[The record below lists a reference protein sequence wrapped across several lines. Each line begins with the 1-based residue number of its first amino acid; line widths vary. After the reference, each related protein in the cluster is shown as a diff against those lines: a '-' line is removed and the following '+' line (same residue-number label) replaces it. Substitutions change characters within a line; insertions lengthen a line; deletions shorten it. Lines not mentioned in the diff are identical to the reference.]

1 MRMQTNDNTT
11 SVADGVLIERL
22 RRGDER
28 AMQAVFD
35 RHYAMLC
42 RFAMRIVRSRSMA
55 EEVVDDV
62 MFGLWQQR
70 GRIDGGVP
78 LRAWLVRSVRN
89 RSLNALR
96 AKARR
101 PERLCLSGITDA
113 EHLDFLDTLFAD
125 PRHPLGTLIEKEL
138 AGELSRCIE
147 ALPPE
152 CRRVFRM
159 VRMEAMT
166 YEQAAR
172 KLGISVNTVKYHMKN
187 ALSVL
192 GRRFGPYLDIV
203 VLLWLMQV

>member
-1 MRMQTNDNTT
+1 MYTAD
-11 SVADGVLIERL
+11 SVSSVPDSVLLERL
-22 RRGDER
+22 SQGDER

-42 RFAMRIVRSRSMA
+42 RFAVRIVRSRSMA

-62 MFGLWQQR
+62 LFGLWQQR
-70 GRIDGGVP
+70 SRIDGSLP
-78 LRAWLVRSVRN
+78 LHAWLVRSVRN

-96 AKARR
+96 DAARC
-101 PERLCLSGITDA
+101 PERLCLSGISDA

-125 PRHPLGTLIEKEL
+125 ARHPLGTLIEKEL

-166 YEQAAR
+166 YGQAAER
-172 KLGISVNTVKYHMKN
+172 LGISVNTVKYHMKH
-187 ALSVL
+187 ALGVL
-192 GRRFGPYLDIV
+192 GQRFGRYLDAV
-203 VLLWLMQV
+203 VLMCLVQMQ